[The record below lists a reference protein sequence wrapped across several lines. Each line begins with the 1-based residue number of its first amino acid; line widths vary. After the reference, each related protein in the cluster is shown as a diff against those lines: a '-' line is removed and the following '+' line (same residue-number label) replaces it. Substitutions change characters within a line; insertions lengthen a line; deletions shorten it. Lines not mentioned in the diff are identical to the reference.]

1 MMTNELSGMGLD
13 EREWALMWQQMVEDG
28 LVNPIP
34 NPNPNP
40 NPKPKPNPNQVEDG
54 LVNPI
59 PNPNPNPN
67 PNPKPKP
74 NPNQVEDGLVRGGK
88 IVLVELRNH
97 ECWTIKKIGGETPT
111 HTPAPRR

>member
-13 EREWALMWQQMVEDG
+13 EREWALMWQQM
-28 LVNPIP
+28 
-34 NPNPNP
+34 
-40 NPKPKPNPNQVEDG
+40 VEDG

>member
-28 LVNPIP
+28 LVNPI
-34 NPNPNP
+34 
-40 NPKPKPNPNQVEDG
+40 
-54 LVNPI
+54 
-59 PNPNPNPN
+59 PNPNPN